1 MFKTIMVPVDLTHL
15 DKLARALAVA
25 SDLAKLYGSAIH
37 YVGVTGNTPGVA
49 AHTPQEYTE
58 KLNALAAARGQ
69 ADGVDIK
76 ARAVVSHDPAVELD
90 GALRN
95 AAEELGCDLI
105 VMASHVPGFA
115 QHLFSSHGGYLASHA
130 TISVFLV
137 R

>member
-37 YVGVTGNTPGVA
+37 YVGVTGNTPGAA
-49 AHTPQEYTE
+49 AHTPEEYTE
-58 KLNALAAARGQ
+58 KLSALAAARGQ

-95 AAEELGCDLI
+95 AAQELECDLI